1 MANQNDDM
9 SSDSMLHESS
19 SRGGSLLTDSA
30 RKVGGN
36 LINNNKNDLLTS
48 NDQAFNR
55 LTGSNQGATL
65 DRSALER
72 TRDHGGITR
81 SRSQTVDRARRTS
94 TALKTSEA
102 HLQAEDMGKN
112 LDSKNGKALESR
124 NKYEAKLSSTYSKM
138 DKAENAA
145 LQNLS
150 KNRKLQMSADGSAL
164 SKTSEKLKFN
174 KTDLEGKLQ
183 GFAKD
188 SLDKGLDSIN
198 DIANGDWE
206 MENAIT
212 DSALKAKKGAENVYK
227 VSRTA
232 KAWRSMQAEKRAAKE
247 LQNVDK
253 LAKRSFK
260 LDYKNALNSVKSTE
274 AWNQSKFMDKQR
286 YKKMLK
292 KKYQKNA
299 MKQYQ
304 DAKKAGA
311 AVNGFSTGM
320 GGMKEKAKDIGE
332 KAARKFLAL
341 LKDFVA
347 SPVGLV
353 AIAFLL
359 IMGLVSTLPVLMG
372 GMMGS
377 QAAAA
382 TQDEEDASGDGSDDE
397 LDESEVVKT
406 KGAEGVVKTALGQ
419 VGVHES
425 PANTNNVKYNTAYYG
440 HKVSETK
447 IGGKWS
453 CIYPW
458 CGTFV
463 WWCFQK
469 SGNGDIYL
477 NNGGDNAAYTGN
489 VISCANKY
497 KMKAVSPSHCGYGD
511 VCIVGNGEHIG
522 IVIERQGNYVIT
534 VEGNTTPEGGSGSQY
549 NGGCVAKRKRLLSH
563 WAHYYRPN
571 YE

>member
-9 SSDSMLHESS
+9 SSDSMLHEDS

-72 TRDHGGITR
+72 TRGSGSITR
-81 SRSQTVDRARRTS
+81 SRNQAVSKARRTS
-94 TALKTSEA
+94 TALRNSEA
-102 HLQAEDMGKN
+102 HLESESMGKN

-124 NKYEAKLSSTYSKM
+124 NKYEEKLSATYSQM

-145 LQNLS
+145 LKNLS

-232 KAWRSMQAEKRAAKE
+232 IAWRSMQAEKRAAKE
-247 LQNVDK
+247 LQKVDK

-260 LDYKNALNSVKSTE
+260 LDYKNALNNVKSTE
-274 AWNQSKFMDKQR
+274 AWNQSKFMDKLR

-299 MKQYQ
+299 MKQFQ

-359 IMGLVSTLPVLMG
+359 IMGLVSTIPVLMG

-382 TQDEEDASGDGSDDE
+382 TQDEEDASGDGSDGSDEE
-397 LDESEVVKT
+397 LDDSKVVKT
-406 KGAEGVVKTALGQ
+406 KGAEGVMKTAASQL
-419 VGVHES
+419 GVHENPS
-425 PANTNNVKYNTAYYG
+425 GTNNVKYNTAFYG
-440 HKVSETK
+440 HKVS
-447 IGGKWS
+447 GS
-453 CIYPW
+453 RYPW
-458 CGTFV
+458 CCAFV
-463 WWCFQK
+463 WWCFEK
-469 SGNGDIYL
+469 SGNGSL
-477 NNGGDNAAYTGN
+477 FPKTAGCAY
-489 VISCANKY
+489 VISSHKQY
-497 KMKAVSPSHCGYGD
+497 GMKAVSPNSIGYGD
-511 VCIVGNGEHIG
+511 IGIVGNGDHIAL
-522 IVIERQGNYVIT
+522 IVERKGNTVIT
-534 VEGNTTPEGGSGSQY
+534 IEGNTSPGSEGSQY
-549 NGGCVAKRKRLLSH
+549 NGGCVAKRTRSLSYF
-563 WAHYYRPN
+563 AHYYRPN